1 MYDMY
6 YYKYQEMV
14 KRIEERYSKWQAEN
28 KFEWTE
34 ENTRRIL
41 ALNDAIMQKENKLYE
56 LLANVKS
63 DIEKLIAEG
72 HSYYEHY
79 DIGATLSYEA
89 EDYST
94 PIADEDTMMD
104 VYCCTHFDM
113 CIDLCTSKDRPL
125 EPRDEILGRD
135 MNWNHDKFFTMPDR
149 SHYICRFL
157 HFLTEQRTYT
167 MEDLLYLN
175 PDYFVEC
182 IEIRN

>member
-1 MYDMY
+1 MRDYECQFKMARRV
-6 YYKYQEMV
+6 EV
-14 KRIEERYSKWQAEN
+14 RYNKWRAEN

-56 LLANVKS
+56 LFANVKR

-72 HSYYEHY
+72 HMYYENY
-79 DIGATLSYEA
+79 DIEATLSYEA

-94 PIADEDTMMD
+94 PVDDDSTMMD
-104 VYCCTHFDM
+104 VYCCTNFDI
-113 CIDLCTSKDRPL
+113 CTCLRTSKDQPL
-125 EPRDEILGRD
+125 EPRDQMLDRD
-135 MNWNHDKFFTMPDR
+135 MNWNHDIFRNLPDR

-157 HFLTEQRTYT
+157 HILAEERTYT

-175 PDYFVEC
+175 PDNFVEC